1 MADEKIRLAIPDLS
15 LVVLIGVSSAG
26 KSTFANTHFLPTQVL
41 SADFFRGMVSD
52 DENSQAATGD
62 AFASLHFVAARR
74 LARGLLTVVD
84 ATNVQPEARKPLVEL
99 AKRYHAQLVAIVF
112 DVPRALCEERA
123 AKRTDRDLPPHV
135 IPRQH
140 RQLRRGLKGLKREGF
155 RRSFALRSPADVARV
170 EVVREKLWPDRREER
185 GPFDI
190 IGDVHGCCAELKAL
204 LARLGYRI
212 SGEKVEPPPGR
223 KAVFVGDLV
232 DRGPNAPGVLALVM
246 RMVESGVALC
256 VPGNHDA
263 RLVRALQGRKVQRTH
278 GLKETLAQLAG
289 ETTDFKKK
297 VEAFLGGLV
306 SHYVLDQ
313 GALVVAHA
321 GMKEEMAGRASGAVR
336 TFALYGD
343 VTGEKDEFGLPVRRD
358 WAAEYRGRARVVYGH
373 TPVAR
378 PEWVNNAIN
387 IDTGC
392 VFGGEL
398 TALRYPELELVSV
411 PSEAQYADPVRPL
424 AVQQTRDEV
433 LDLADVAGG
442 RRVETRLMGRVV
454 VHAERAAAALEVMS
468 RFAVDPR
475 WLIYLPPTMAP
486 PQTSAR
492 PDLLEHPDEVFAYYR
507 RRGVR
512 ELICEEKQ
520 MGSRAVLVV
529 CRNPAVA
536 QRHFGI
542 EDGSAGSCY
551 TRTGRRFFAD
561 VGLEAKLLDYVRR
574 AFERSELWRTLVTDW
589 AILDAEI
596 MPWSAK
602 AEPLLKGQYAAVGA
616 AARMGLAAAVNALE
630 RAAARGVAV
639 GDLLSRCRGRAES
652 VAHYAAAYRPYCW
665 PVRSLEDLKLAPFHL
680 LATEGQVRLPTEG
693 QGYKPTGGQ
702 GYSNQTH
709 AWHLETLDQ
718 LCAAGSDL
726 LSAIDRRRVVL
737 DDASSRGQAVRWWEE
752 LTASGSEGFVAKP
765 LDFVCTDGRGLVQPA
780 LKCRGREYLRL
791 IYGPEY
797 AERIELLRRRN
808 LKGKQAL
815 ALREFALGV
824 EGLERFVA
832 GQPLR
837 RVHEC
842 VFAVLALESEP
853 VDPRL

>member
-1 MADEKIRLAIPDLS
+1 MADEKIRLSIPDLS

-26 KSTFANTHFLPTQVL
+26 KSTFARAHFPPTQVL
-41 SADFFRGMVSD
+41 SADFFRGLVSD
-52 DENSQAATGD
+52 DENSLAATDD

-74 LARGLLTVVD
+74 LARGLLTVID

-99 AKRYHAQLVAIVF
+99 AKRYHAQPVAIVF
-112 DVPRALCEERA
+112 DLPRALCEERA
-123 AKRTDRDLPPHV
+123 AERTDRDLPPHV

-155 RRSFALRSPADVARV
+155 RRSFALRSPADVARA

-190 IGDVHGCCAELKAL
+190 IGDVHGCYAELRAL

-212 SGEKVEPPPGR
+212 SGEKVEPPGR

-246 RMVESGVALC
+246 HMVASGAALC

-278 GLKETLAQLAG
+278 GLEETLAQLAG
-289 ETTDFKKK
+289 EPPEFKKK

-336 TFALYGD
+336 SFALYGD
-343 VTGEKDEFGLPVRRD
+343 ATGEQDEFGLPVRRD

-424 AVQQTRDEV
+424 AAQQPRDDV

-442 RRVETRLMGRVV
+442 QRVETRLMGRVTI
-454 VHAERAAAALEVMS
+454 HAERAAAALEVMS

-475 WLIYLPPTMAP
+475 WLVYLPPTMAP

-492 PDLLEHPDEVFAYYR
+492 PDLLEHPDEVLAYYR
-507 RRGVR
+507 RSGVR
-512 ELICEEKQ
+512 ELVCEEKQ

-529 CRNPAVA
+529 CRNPAAA
-536 QRHFGI
+536 QRRFGI
-542 EDGSAGSCY
+542 EDGSAGICY

-561 VGLEAKLLDYVRR
+561 AGLEAKLLDHVRR
-574 AFERSELWRTLVTDW
+574 AFERSELWSTLGTDW

-602 AEPLLKGQYAAVGA
+602 AQPLLKDQYAAVGA
-616 AARMGLAAAVNALE
+616 AARMSLAAAVSALE
-630 RAAARGVAV
+630 QAAERGMAV
-639 GDLLSRCRGRAES
+639 GDLLSRCRARAES

-665 PVRSLEDLKLAPFHL
+665 PVRSLDDLKLAPFHL
-680 LATEGQVRLPTEG
+680 LATEGQVHV
-693 QGYKPTGGQ
+693 
-702 GYSNQTH
+702 NQTH

-718 LCAAGSDL
+718 LCAAGPGL

-737 DDASSRGQAVRWWEE
+737 DDGHSSSEAIRWWEE
-752 LTASGSEGFVAKP
+752 RTASGSEGFVAKP

-780 LKCRGREYLRL
+780 LKCRGHAYLRL

-797 AERIELLRRRN
+797 AERLELLRHRN
-808 LKGKQAL
+808 LKGKHAL

-842 VFAVLALESEP
+842 VFGVLALESEP

>member
-1 MADEKIRLAIPDLS
+1 MADEKIRLSIPDLS

-26 KSTFANTHFLPTQVL
+26 KSTFARAHFPPTQVL
-41 SADFFRGMVSD
+41 SADFFRGLVSD
-52 DENSQAATGD
+52 DENSLAATDD
-62 AFASLHFVAARR
+62 AFAALHFVAARR

-99 AKRYHAQLVAIVF
+99 AKRYHAQPVAIVF
-112 DVPRALCEERA
+112 DLPRALCEERA
-123 AKRTDRDLPPHV
+123 AERTDRDLPPHV

-155 RRSFALRSPADVARV
+155 RRSFALRSPADVARA

-190 IGDVHGCCAELKAL
+190 IGDVHGCYAELRAL

-212 SGEKVEPPPGR
+212 SEEKVEPPLGR

-246 RMVESGVALC
+246 RMVASGAALC

-278 GLKETLAQLAG
+278 GLEETLAQLAG
-289 ETTDFKKK
+289 EPPEFKKK

-336 TFALYGD
+336 SFALYGD
-343 VTGEKDEFGLPVRRD
+343 ATGEQDEFGLPVRRD

-398 TALRYPELELVSV
+398 TALRYPELKLVSV

-424 AVQQTRDEV
+424 AAQQPRDDV

-442 RRVETRLMGRVV
+442 QRVETRLMGRVTI
-454 VHAERAAAALEVMS
+454 HAERAAAALEVMS

-475 WLIYLPPTMAP
+475 WLVYLPPTMAP
-486 PQTSAR
+486 PQTSTR
-492 PDLLEHPDEVFAYYR
+492 PDLLEHPDEVLAYYR
-507 RRGVR
+507 HGGVR
-512 ELICEEKQ
+512 ELVCEEKQ

-529 CRNPAVA
+529 CRNPVTA
-536 QRHFGI
+536 QRRFGI
-542 EDGSAGSCY
+542 EDGSAGICY

-561 VGLEAKLLDYVRR
+561 ADLEAKLLDHVRR
-574 AFERSELWRTLVTDW
+574 AFERSELWSVLATDW

-602 AEPLLKGQYAAVGA
+602 AQPLLKDQYAAVGA
-616 AARMGLAAAVNALE
+616 AARMSLAAAVSALE
-630 RAAARGVAV
+630 QAAERGMAV
-639 GDLLSRCRGRAES
+639 GDLLSRCRGRSES

-665 PVRSLEDLKLAPFHL
+665 PVRSLNDLKLAPFHL
-680 LATEGQVRLPTEG
+680 LATEGQVHV
-693 QGYKPTGGQ
+693 
-702 GYSNQTH
+702 NQTH

-718 LCAAGSDL
+718 LCAAGPGL

-737 DDASSRGQAVRWWEE
+737 DDGHSRSEAIRWWEE
-752 LTASGSEGFVAKP
+752 RTASGSEGFVAKP

-780 LKCRGREYLRL
+780 LKCRGHAYLRL

-797 AERIELLRRRN
+797 AECLELLRHRN
-808 LKGKQAL
+808 LKGKYAL

-842 VFAVLALESEP
+842 VFGVLALESEP

>member
-1 MADEKIRLAIPDLS
+1 MADEKIRLSIPDLS

-26 KSTFANTHFLPTQVL
+26 KSTFAREHFLPTEVL
-41 SADFFRGMVSD
+41 SADFFRGLVAD
-52 DENSQAATGD
+52 DENSLEATDD

-99 AKRYHAQLVAIVF
+99 AKRYHAQPVAIVF
-112 DVPRALCEERA
+112 DLPQALCEERA
-123 AKRTDRDLPPHV
+123 AVRTDRDLPPHV
-135 IPRQH
+135 IPRQY

-155 RRSFALRSPADVARV
+155 RRTFALRSPADVARV
-170 EVVREKLWPDRREER
+170 ETVREKLWPDRREER

-190 IGDVHGCCAELKAL
+190 IGDVHGCCAELEAL
-204 LARLGYRI
+204 LDQLGYRI
-212 SGEKVEPPPGR
+212 AGEKVEPPPGR

-246 RMVESGVALC
+246 RMVESGAALC

-278 GLKETLAQLAG
+278 GLAETLTQLDD
-289 ETTDFKKK
+289 ETAEFKKE
-297 VEAFLGGLV
+297 VETFLGGLV
-306 SHYVLDQ
+306 SHYVLDE

-336 TFALYGD
+336 SFALYGD

-373 TPVAR
+373 TPVAQ

-392 VFGGEL
+392 VFGGAL

-411 PSEAQYADPVRPL
+411 PAKAQYSEPVRPL
-424 AVQQTRDEV
+424 AVQQTRDDV
-433 LDLADVAGG
+433 LDLADVAGGFDSSSAKG
-442 RRVETRLMGRVV
+442 RRVETRLMGRVT

-468 RFAVDPR
+468 RFAVDHR
-475 WLIYLPPTMAP
+475 WLVYLPPTMAP
-486 PQTSAR
+486 PQTSSL
-492 PDLLEHPDEVFAYYR
+492 PDLLEHPDEVLAYYR
-507 RRGVR
+507 RCGVR
-512 ELICEEKQ
+512 ELVCEEKQ

-529 CRNPAVA
+529 CRTPATA
-536 QRHFGI
+536 QRRFGV
-542 EDGSAGSCY
+542 EDGSAGICY
-551 TRTGRRFFAD
+551 TRTGRRFFTDA
-561 VGLEAKLLDYVRR
+561 GLEAGILDHMRR
-574 AFERSELWRTLVTDW
+574 AFERSELWDALATDW

-602 AEPLLKGQYAAVGA
+602 AQQLLEDQYAAVGA
-616 AARMGLAAAVNALE
+616 AARMSLATSMSALE
-630 RAAARGVAV
+630 QAAARGMDV
-639 GDLLSRCRGRAES
+639 DELLNRYRGRAES

-665 PVRSLEDLKLAPFHL
+665 PVRSLEDLKVAPFHL
-680 LATEGQVRLPTEG
+680 LATEGQVHV
-693 QGYKPTGGQ
+693 
-702 GYSNQTH
+702 NQTH
-709 AWHLETLDQ
+709 AWHLDILDK
-718 LCAAGSDL
+718 LCAAESEL
-726 LSAIDRRRVVL
+726 LCAIDRRRVAL
-737 DDASSRGQAVRWWEE
+737 DDMDSSSEVIRWWEE
-752 LTASGSEGFVAKP
+752 LTASGGEGLVAKP
-765 LDFVCTDGRGLVQPA
+765 LDFVCTNGRGLVQPA
-780 LKCRGREYLRL
+780 LKCRGRAYLRL

-797 AERIELLRRRN
+797 TERLELLRRRN

-842 VFAVLALESEP
+842 VFGVLALESAP
-853 VDPRL
+853 VDPRF

>member
-1 MADEKIRLAIPDLS
+1 MADEKIRLSIPDLS

-26 KSTFANTHFLPTQVL
+26 KSTFAREYFRPTEVL
-41 SADFFRGMVSD
+41 SADSFRALVAD
-52 DENSQAATGD
+52 DENSLEATDD

-74 LARGLLTVVD
+74 LARGLLTVID

-99 AKRYHAQLVAIVF
+99 AKCYHAQPVAIVF
-112 DVPRALCEERA
+112 DLPQSLCEERA
-123 AKRTDRDLPPHV
+123 AGRSDRDLPPHV
-135 IPRQH
+135 IPRQY
-140 RQLRRGLKGLKREGF
+140 RQLRRSLKGLKREGF
-155 RRSFALRSPADVARV
+155 RRTFALRSPADVARV

-190 IGDVHGCCAELKAL
+190 IGDVHGCCAELEAL
-204 LARLGYRI
+204 LNQLGYRI
-212 SGEKVEPPPGR
+212 AREKVEPPLGR

-246 RMVESGVALC
+246 RLVESGAALC
-256 VPGNHDA
+256 VPGNHDV

-278 GLKETLAQLAG
+278 GLAETLTQLAG
-289 ETTDFKKK
+289 ETAAFKNK
-297 VEAFLGGLV
+297 VETFLGGLV
-306 SHYVLDQ
+306 SHYVLDG

-321 GMKEEMAGRASGAVR
+321 GMKEELAGRASGAVR
-336 TFALYGD
+336 AFALYGD
-343 VTGEKDEFGLPVRRD
+343 PTGEVDEFGLPVRRD

-373 TPVAR
+373 TPVAQ

-392 VFGGEL
+392 VFGGAL

-411 PSEAQYADPVRPL
+411 PAKARYSEPVRPL
-424 AVQQTRDEV
+424 AAQPTRDDV
-433 LDLADVAGG
+433 LDLADVAEG
-442 RRVETRLMGRVV
+442 RRVETRLMGRVT

-475 WLIYLPPTMAP
+475 WLVYLPPTMAP
-486 PQTSAR
+486 PQTSTR
-492 PDLLEHPDEVFAYYR
+492 SDLLEHPDEVLAYYR
-507 RRGVR
+507 RCGVR
-512 ELICEEKQ
+512 ELVCEEKQ

-529 CRNPAVA
+529 CRDPATA
-536 QRHFGI
+536 QRCFGI
-542 EDGSAGSCY
+542 EDGSAGICY

-561 VGLEAKLLDYVRR
+561 VGLETGVLDHVRR
-574 AFERSELWRTLVTDW
+574 AFERSELWSVLETDW

-602 AEPLLKGQYAAVGA
+602 AQPLLESQYAAVGA
-616 AARMGLAAAVNALE
+616 AARVSLAASAGVLE
-630 RAAARGVAV
+630 QAAARGVAV
-639 GDLLSRCRGRAES
+639 GELLSRCRRRAES

-665 PVRSLEDLKLAPFHL
+665 PVRSLEDLKVAPFHL
-680 LATEGQVRLPTEG
+680 LATAGQVHV
-693 QGYKPTGGQ
+693 
-702 GYSNQTH
+702 NQTH
-709 AWHLETLDQ
+709 AWHLETLDK
-718 LCAAGSDL
+718 LCAAEPEL
-726 LSAIDRRRVVL
+726 LCALDRRRVVL
-737 DDASSRGQAVRWWEE
+737 DDMQSSSEVVRWWEE
-752 LTASGSEGFVAKP
+752 LTASGGEGLVAKP
-765 LDFVCTDGRGLVQPA
+765 LNFVCTNGRGLVQPA
-780 LKCRGREYLRL
+780 LKCRGRAYLRL

-797 AERIELLRRRN
+797 TERIALLRRRN

-815 ALREFALGV
+815 ARREFALGV

-832 GQPLR
+832 GQSLR

-842 VFAVLALESEP
+842 VFGVLALESES

>member
-1 MADEKIRLAIPDLS
+1 MADEKIRLSIPDLS
-15 LVVLIGVSSAG
+15 LVVLIGVSSSG
-26 KSTFANTHFLPTQVL
+26 KSTFAREHFLSTEVL
-41 SADFFRGMVSD
+41 SADFFRGMVAD
-52 DENSQAATGD
+52 DENSLEATDD
-62 AFASLHFVAARR
+62 AFAALHFVAARR

-99 AKRYHAQLVAIVF
+99 AKRYHAQPVAIVF
-112 DVPRALCEERA
+112 DLPQAICKERA
-123 AKRTDRDLPPHV
+123 AVRTDRDLPPHV

-140 RQLRRGLKGLKREGF
+140 RQLRRSLKGLKREGF
-155 RRSFALRSPADVARV
+155 RRSFALRSPEAVARV

-190 IGDVHGCCAELKAL
+190 IGDVHGCRAELEAL
-204 LARLGYRI
+204 LDQLGYRI
-212 SGEKVEPPPGR
+212 SREKVEPPPGR

-232 DRGPNAPGVLALVM
+232 DRGPDAPGVLALVM
-246 RMVESGVALC
+246 CMVESGAALC

-278 GLKETLAQLAG
+278 GLAETLAQLDD
-289 ETTDFKKK
+289 ETAEFKKK
-297 VEAFLGGLV
+297 VETFLGDLV
-306 SHYVLDQ
+306 SHYVLDE

-336 TFALYGD
+336 SFALYGD

-373 TPVAR
+373 TPVAQ

-392 VFGGEL
+392 VFGGAL
-398 TALRYPELELVSV
+398 TAVRYPELELVSV
-411 PSEAQYADPVRPL
+411 PAKAQYAEPVRPL
-424 AVQQTRDEV
+424 AVQQKRDDV
-433 LDLADVAGG
+433 LDLEDVAGE
-442 RRVETRLMGRVV
+442 RRVETRLMGRVT
-454 VHAERAAAALEVMS
+454 VHEERAAAALEVMS
-468 RFAVDPR
+468 RFAVDHQ
-475 WLIYLPPTMAP
+475 WLVYLPPTMAP

-492 PDLLEHPDEVFAYYR
+492 PDLLEHPDEVLAYYR
-507 RRGVR
+507 RCGVR
-512 ELICEEKQ
+512 ELVCEEKQ
-520 MGSRAVLVV
+520 MGSRAVLIV
-529 CRNPAVA
+529 CRDPKTA
-536 QRHFGI
+536 QRRFGV
-542 EDGSAGSCY
+542 EDGSAGICY
-551 TRTGRRFFAD
+551 TRTGRRFFMD
-561 VGLEAKLLDYVRR
+561 TDLEAGVLDHVRQ
-574 AFERSELWRTLVTDW
+574 ALERSELWDALATDW

-602 AEPLLKGQYAAVGA
+602 AQQLLEDQYAAVGA
-616 AARMGLAAAVNALE
+616 AARMSLAASVGALE
-630 RAAARGVAV
+630 QAAARGMDVDA
-639 GDLLSRCRGRAES
+639 LLSRCRGRAES

-665 PVRSLEDLKLAPFHL
+665 PVGALKDLKVAPFHL
-680 LATEGQVRLPTEG
+680 LATEGQVHV
-693 QGYKPTGGQ
+693 
-702 GYSNQTH
+702 NQTH

-718 LCAAGSDL
+718 LCAAEPEL
-726 LSAIDRRRVVL
+726 LCAIDRRRVVL
-737 DDASSRGQAVRWWEE
+737 DNEQSCAELVRWWEE
-752 LTASGSEGFVAKP
+752 LTASGGEGFVAKP
-765 LDFVCTDGRGLVQPA
+765 LDFVCTGRRGLVQPA

-797 AERIELLRRRN
+797 TERIELLRRRN

-832 GQPLR
+832 GQPLH

-842 VFAVLALESEP
+842 VFGVLALESEP
-853 VDPRL
+853 VDPRF

>member
-1 MADEKIRLAIPDLS
+1 MADEKIHLSIPDLS

-26 KSTFANTHFLPTQVL
+26 KSTFAREHFLPTEVL
-41 SADFFRGMVSD
+41 SADFFRGVVAD
-52 DENSQAATGD
+52 DENSLEATDD
-62 AFASLHFVAARR
+62 AFAALHFVAARR

-84 ATNVQPEARKPLVEL
+84 ATNVQPEARKPLVAL
-99 AKRYHAQLVAIVF
+99 AKRYHAQPVAIVF
-112 DVPRALCEERA
+112 DLPRALCEERTA
-123 AKRTDRDLPPHV
+123 GRTDRDLPPHV

-140 RQLRRGLKGLKREGF
+140 SQLRRGLKGLKHEGF

-190 IGDVHGCCAELKAL
+190 IGDVHGCCAELEAL
-204 LARLGYRI
+204 LVQLGYCI
-212 SGEKVEPPPGR
+212 AEGKVEPPPGR

-246 RMVESGVALC
+246 RMVESGAALC

-278 GLKETLAQLAG
+278 GLEETLAQLAD
-289 ETTDFKKK
+289 ETAEFKKK
-297 VEAFLGGLV
+297 VETFLGGLV
-306 SHYVLDQ
+306 SHYVLDG

-336 TFALYGD
+336 AFALYGD
-343 VTGEKDEFGLPVRRD
+343 PTGEDDEFGLPVRRD

-373 TPVAR
+373 TPVAQS
-378 PEWVNNAIN
+378 EWVNNAIN

-392 VFGGEL
+392 VFGGAL

-411 PSEAQYADPVRPL
+411 PAKEQYAEPVRPL
-424 AVQQTRDEV
+424 AVQQTRDDV

-442 RRVETRLMGRVV
+442 RRVETRLMGRVT

-468 RFAVDPR
+468 RFAVDHR
-475 WLIYLPPTMAP
+475 WLVYLPPTMAP
-486 PQTSAR
+486 PQTSTR
-492 PDLLEHPDEVFAYYR
+492 PDLLEHPDEVLAYYR
-507 RRGVR
+507 RCGVR

-529 CRNPAVA
+529 CRDPATA
-536 QRHFGI
+536 QRRFGV
-542 EDGSAGSCY
+542 EDGSAGICY
-551 TRTGRRFFAD
+551 TRTGRRFFTDTA
-561 VGLEAKLLDYVRR
+561 LEAGLLDHVRR
-574 AFERSELWRTLVTDW
+574 AFERSELWSALATDW
-589 AILDAEI
+589 AVLDAEI

-602 AEPLLKGQYAAVGA
+602 AQQLLEDQYAAVGA
-616 AARMGLAAAVNALE
+616 AARMSLAAAVGALE
-630 RAAARGVAV
+630 QTAARGVAV
-639 GDLLSRCRGRAES
+639 GELLSRCRGRAES
-652 VAHYAAAYRPYCW
+652 VARYAAAYRPYCW
-665 PVRSLEDLKLAPFHL
+665 PVHSLKDLKLAPFHL
-680 LATEGQVRLPTEG
+680 LATEGQVHV
-693 QGYKPTGGQ
+693 
-702 GYSNQTH
+702 NQTH
-709 AWHLETLDQ
+709 AWHLETLDK
-718 LCAAGSDL
+718 LCAAEPDL
-726 LSAIDRRRVVL
+726 LCAIDRWRVVL
-737 DDASSRGQAVRWWEE
+737 DDMHSSSAAVQWWEG
-752 LTASGSEGFVAKP
+752 LTASGSEGLVAKP
-765 LDFVCTDGRGLVQPA
+765 LDFVCTGVRGLVQPA
-780 LKCRGREYLRL
+780 LKCRGRTYLRL

-797 AERIELLRRRN
+797 TERLELLRRRN

-842 VFAVLALESEP
+842 VFGVLALESEP
-853 VDPRL
+853 IDPRF

>member
-1 MADEKIRLAIPDLS
+1 MADEKIRLSIPDLS

-26 KSTFANTHFLPTQVL
+26 KSTFARTHFPPTQVL
-41 SADFFRGMVSD
+41 SADFFRGLVSD
-52 DENSQAATGD
+52 DENSLEATDD
-62 AFASLHFVAARR
+62 AFAALHFVAARR
-74 LARGLLTVVD
+74 LARGLLTVID

-99 AKRYHAQLVAIVF
+99 AKRYHAQPVAIVF
-112 DVPRALCEERA
+112 DLPRALCEERA
-123 AKRTDRDLPPHV
+123 AERTDRDLPPHV

-155 RRSFALRSPADVARV
+155 RRSFALRSPADVVRA
-170 EVVREKLWPDRREER
+170 EVVREKLWPDHREER

-190 IGDVHGCCAELKAL
+190 IGDVHGCYAELRAL

-212 SGEKVEPPPGR
+212 SGEKVEPPLGR

-246 RMVESGVALC
+246 RMVASGAALC

-278 GLKETLAQLAG
+278 GLEETLAQLAG
-289 ETTDFKKK
+289 EPPEFKKK

-336 TFALYGD
+336 SFALYGD
-343 VTGEKDEFGLPVRRD
+343 ATGEQDEFGLPVRRD

-411 PSEAQYADPVRPL
+411 PSEAQYADPIRPL
-424 AVQQTRDEV
+424 AVQQTRDDV

-442 RRVETRLMGRVV
+442 QRVETRLMGRVTI
-454 VHAERAAAALEVMS
+454 HAERAAAALEVMS

-475 WLIYLPPTMAP
+475 WLVYLPPTMAP
-486 PQTSAR
+486 PQTSTR
-492 PDLLEHPDEVFAYYR
+492 PDLLEHPDEVLAYYR
-507 RRGVR
+507 RSGVR
-512 ELICEEKQ
+512 ELVCEEKQ

-529 CRNPAVA
+529 CRNPATA
-536 QRHFGI
+536 QQRFGI
-542 EDGSAGSCY
+542 EDGSAGICY

-561 VGLEAKLLDYVRR
+561 AGLEAKLLDQVRR
-574 AFERSELWRTLVTDW
+574 AFERSELWSVLATDW

-602 AEPLLKGQYAAVGA
+602 AQPLLKDQYAAVGA
-616 AARMGLAAAVNALE
+616 AARMSLAAAVSALE
-630 RAAARGVAV
+630 QAAERGMAV
-639 GDLLSRCRGRAES
+639 GDLLSRCRARAES

-665 PVRSLEDLKLAPFHL
+665 SVRSLDDLKLAPFHL
-680 LATEGQVRLPTEG
+680 LATEGQVHV
-693 QGYKPTGGQ
+693 
-702 GYSNQTH
+702 NQTH

-718 LCAAGSDL
+718 LCAAGPGL

-737 DDASSRGQAVRWWEE
+737 DDEHSRSEAIRWWEE
-752 LTASGSEGFVAKP
+752 RTASGSEGFVAKP

-780 LKCRGREYLRL
+780 LKCRGRAYLRL

-797 AERIELLRRRN
+797 AERVELLRHRN
-808 LKGKQAL
+808 LKGKYAL

-842 VFAVLALESEP
+842 VFGVLALESEP

>member
-1 MADEKIRLAIPDLS
+1 MADEKIRLSIPDLS

-26 KSTFANTHFLPTQVL
+26 KSTFAREHFLSTEVL
-41 SADFFRGMVSD
+41 SADFFRGVVAD
-52 DENSQAATGD
+52 DENSLEATDD
-62 AFASLHFVAARR
+62 AFAALHFVAARR

-99 AKRYHAQLVAIVF
+99 AKRYHAQPVAIVF
-112 DVPRALCEERA
+112 DLPQTLCEERA
-123 AKRTDRDLPPHV
+123 AVRTDRDLPPHV

-155 RRSFALRSPADVARV
+155 RRTFALRSPADVAQV
-170 EVVREKLWPDRREER
+170 EVVREKLWPDRREEC

-190 IGDVHGCCAELKAL
+190 IGDVHGCCTELEAL
-204 LARLGYRI
+204 LVQLGYRI

-246 RMVESGVALC
+246 RMVESGAALC

-278 GLKETLAQLAG
+278 GLAETLTQLDDETAG
-289 ETTDFKKK
+289 FRKK
-297 VEAFLGGLV
+297 VETFLGGLV
-306 SHYVLDQ
+306 SHYVLDG

-336 TFALYGD
+336 SFALYGD
-343 VTGEKDEFGLPVRRD
+343 PTGEKDEFGLPVRRD

-373 TPVAR
+373 TPVAQ

-392 VFGGEL
+392 VFGGAL

-411 PSEAQYADPVRPL
+411 PAKAQYAEPVRPL
-424 AVQQTRDEV
+424 AAQQTRDDV
-433 LDLADVAGG
+433 LDLADVAGGFDSSSAKG
-442 RRVETRLMGRVV
+442 RRVETRLMGRVF

-468 RFAVDPR
+468 RFAVDHR
-475 WLIYLPPTMAP
+475 WLVYLPPTMAP
-486 PQTSAR
+486 PQTSTR
-492 PDLLEHPDEVFAYYR
+492 PDLLEHPDEVLAYYR
-507 RRGVR
+507 RCGVR
-512 ELICEEKQ
+512 ELVCEEKQ
-520 MGSRAVLVV
+520 MGSRAVLIV
-529 CRNPAVA
+529 CRDPETA
-536 QRHFGI
+536 QRRFGI
-542 EDGSAGSCY
+542 EDGSAGICY
-551 TRTGRRFFAD
+551 TRTGRRFFTDA
-561 VGLEAKLLDYVRR
+561 GLEAGVLDHVRR
-574 AFERSELWRTLVTDW
+574 AFERSELWSALATDW
-589 AILDAEI
+589 AVLDAEI

-602 AEPLLKGQYAAVGA
+602 AQQLLEDQYAAVGA
-616 AARMGLAAAVNALE
+616 AARVSLAASVGALE
-630 RAAARGVAV
+630 QAAARGMDV
-639 GDLLSRCRGRAES
+639 GALLSRCRDRAES

-665 PVRSLEDLKLAPFHL
+665 SVRALKDLKVGPFHL
-680 LATEGQVRLPTEG
+680 LATEGQVHV
-693 QGYKPTGGQ
+693 
-702 GYSNQTH
+702 NQTH
-709 AWHLETLDQ
+709 TWHLETLDK
-718 LCAAGSDL
+718 LCAAGPEL
-726 LSAIDRRRVVL
+726 LCAIDRRRVVL
-737 DDASSRGQAVRWWEE
+737 DDMDSSGAVVRWWEE

-765 LDFVCTDGRGLVQPA
+765 LDFVCTGERGLVQPA

-797 AERIELLRRRN
+797 TERIELLRRRN

-832 GQPLR
+832 GQPLH

-842 VFAVLALESEP
+842 VFGVLALESAP
-853 VDPRL
+853 IDPRF

>member
-1 MADEKIRLAIPDLS
+1 MADEKSRLSIPDLS

-26 KSTFANTHFLPTQVL
+26 KSTFAREHFLVTEVL
-41 SADFFRGMVSD
+41 SADFFRGVVAD
-52 DENSQAATGD
+52 DENSLEATDD
-62 AFASLHFVAARR
+62 AFAALHFVAARR

-84 ATNVQPEARKPLVEL
+84 ATNVQPEARKPLVAL
-99 AKRYHAQLVAIVF
+99 AKRYHAQPVAIVF
-112 DVPRALCEERA
+112 DLPRALCEERA
-123 AKRTDRDLPPHV
+123 VGRTDRDLPPHV

-140 RQLRRGLKGLKREGF
+140 SQLRRGLKGLKREGF
-155 RRSFALRSPADVARV
+155 RRSFALRSPADVSGV

-190 IGDVHGCCAELKAL
+190 IGDVHGCCAELEAL
-204 LARLGYRI
+204 LDRLGYRI
-212 SGEKVEPPPGR
+212 SEGKVEPPPGR

-246 RMVESGVALC
+246 RMVESGAALC

-278 GLKETLAQLAG
+278 GLEETLAQLAD
-289 ETTDFKKK
+289 ETAEFKKK
-297 VEAFLGGLV
+297 VETFLGGLV
-306 SHYVLDQ
+306 SHYVLDG

-321 GMKEEMAGRASGAVR
+321 GMKEEMVGRASGAVR
-336 TFALYGD
+336 AFALYGD
-343 VTGEKDEFGLPVRRD
+343 PTGEEDEFGLPVRRD

-373 TPVAR
+373 TPVAQS
-378 PEWVNNAIN
+378 EWVNNAIN

-392 VFGGEL
+392 VFGGAL

-411 PSEAQYADPVRPL
+411 PAKAQYAEPVRPL
-424 AVQQTRDEV
+424 AVQQTRDDV

-442 RRVETRLMGRVV
+442 RRVETRLMGRVT

-468 RFAVDPR
+468 RFAVDHR

-492 PDLLEHPDEVFAYYR
+492 PDLLEHPDEVLAYYR
-507 RRGVR
+507 RCGVR

-529 CRNPAVA
+529 CLDPATA
-536 QRHFGI
+536 QRRFGV
-542 EDGSAGSCY
+542 EDGSAGICY
-551 TRTGRRFFAD
+551 TRTGRRFFTDTA
-561 VGLEAKLLDYVRR
+561 LEAGLLDHVRR
-574 AFERSELWRTLVTDW
+574 AFERSELWNALATDW
-589 AILDAEI
+589 AVLDAEI

-602 AEPLLKGQYAAVGA
+602 AQQLLEDQYAAVGA
-616 AARMGLAAAVNALE
+616 AARMSLAAAVGALE
-630 RAAARGVAV
+630 QAAARGIAV
-639 GDLLSRCRGRAES
+639 GELLSRCRGRAES
-652 VAHYAAAYRPYCW
+652 VARYAAAYRPYCW
-665 PVRSLEDLKLAPFHL
+665 PVHSLKDLKLAPFHL
-680 LATEGQVRLPTEG
+680 LATEGQVHV
-693 QGYKPTGGQ
+693 
-702 GYSNQTH
+702 NQTH
-709 AWHLETLDQ
+709 AWHLETLDK
-718 LCAAGSDL
+718 LCAAEPDL
-726 LSAIDRRRVVL
+726 LCAIDRRRVVL
-737 DDASSRGQAVRWWEE
+737 DDMRSSSAAVQWWEE

-765 LDFVCTDGRGLVQPA
+765 LDFVCTGVRGLVQPA
-780 LKCRGREYLRL
+780 LKCRGRTYLRL

-797 AERIELLRRRN
+797 TERLELLRRN

-842 VFAVLALESEP
+842 VFGVLALESEP
-853 VDPRL
+853 VDPRF

>member
-1 MADEKIRLAIPDLS
+1 MADEKIRLSIPDLS

-26 KSTFANTHFLPTQVL
+26 KSTFARAHFPPTQVL
-41 SADFFRGMVSD
+41 SADFFRGLVSD
-52 DENSQAATGD
+52 DENSLAATDD

-74 LARGLLTVVD
+74 LARGLLTVID

-99 AKRYHAQLVAIVF
+99 AKRYHAQPVAIVF
-112 DVPRALCEERA
+112 DLPRALCEERA
-123 AKRTDRDLPPHV
+123 AERTDRDLPPHV

-155 RRSFALRSPADVARV
+155 RRSFALRSPADVARA

-190 IGDVHGCCAELKAL
+190 IGDVHGCCAELRAL

-232 DRGPNAPGVLALVM
+232 DRGPNAPDVLALVM
-246 RMVESGVALC
+246 RMVASGAALC

-278 GLKETLAQLAG
+278 GLEETLAQLAG
-289 ETTDFKKK
+289 EPPEFKKK

-336 TFALYGD
+336 SFALYGD
-343 VTGEKDEFGLPVRRD
+343 ATGEQDEFGLPVRRD

-411 PSEAQYADPVRPL
+411 PSEAQYADPIRPL
-424 AVQQTRDEV
+424 AVQQTRDDV

-442 RRVETRLMGRVV
+442 QRVETRLMGRVTI
-454 VHAERAAAALEVMS
+454 HAERAAAALEVMS

-475 WLIYLPPTMAP
+475 WLVYLPPTMAP
-486 PQTSAR
+486 PQTSTR
-492 PDLLEHPDEVFAYYR
+492 PDLLEHPDEVLAYYR
-507 RRGVR
+507 RGGVR
-512 ELICEEKQ
+512 ELVCEEKQ

-536 QRHFGI
+536 QRRFGI
-542 EDGSAGSCY
+542 EDGRAGICY

-561 VGLEAKLLDYVRR
+561 AGLEAKLLDHVRR
-574 AFERSELWRTLVTDW
+574 AFERSELWSALATDW

-602 AEPLLKGQYAAVGA
+602 AQPLLKDQYAAVGA
-616 AARMGLAAAVNALE
+616 AARMSLAAAVSALE
-630 RAAARGVAV
+630 QAAERGMAV

-652 VAHYAAAYRPYCW
+652 VAHYSAAYRPYCW
-665 PVRSLEDLKLAPFHL
+665 PVRSLDDLKLAPFHL
-680 LATEGQVRLPTEG
+680 LATEGQVHV
-693 QGYKPTGGQ
+693 
-702 GYSNQTH
+702 NQTH

-718 LCAAGSDL
+718 LCVAGPGL

-737 DDASSRGQAVRWWEE
+737 DDTHSSSEAIRWWEE
-752 LTASGSEGFVAKP
+752 RTASGSEGFVAKP

-780 LKCRGREYLRL
+780 LKCRGHAYLRL

-797 AERIELLRRRN
+797 AERVELLRHRN
-808 LKGKQAL
+808 LKGKHAL

-842 VFAVLALESEP
+842 VFGVLALESEP

>member
-1 MADEKIRLAIPDLS
+1 MADEKIRLSIPDLS

-26 KSTFANTHFLPTQVL
+26 KSTFAREHFLPTEVL
-41 SADFFRGMVSD
+41 SADFFRGVVAD
-52 DENSQAATGD
+52 DENSLEATDD
-62 AFASLHFVAARR
+62 AFAALHFVAARR

-99 AKRYHAQLVAIVF
+99 AKRFHAQPVAIVF
-112 DVPRALCEERA
+112 DLPQALCEERA
-123 AKRTDRDLPPHV
+123 AVRTDRDLPPHV

-155 RRSFALRSPADVARV
+155 RRTFALRSPADVARA

-190 IGDVHGCCAELKAL
+190 IGDVHGCCAELEAL
-204 LARLGYRI
+204 LVQLGYRI

-232 DRGPNAPGVLALVM
+232 DRGPNAPGILALVM
-246 RMVESGVALC
+246 RMVESGAALC

-278 GLKETLAQLAG
+278 GLAETLTQLDD
-289 ETTDFKKK
+289 ETAEFKKK
-297 VEAFLGGLV
+297 VETFLGGLV
-306 SHYVLDQ
+306 SHYVLDG

-336 TFALYGD
+336 SFALYGD
-343 VTGEKDEFGLPVRRD
+343 VTGEVDEFGLPVRRD

-373 TPVAR
+373 TPVAQL
-378 PEWVNNAIN
+378 EWVNNAIN

-392 VFGGEL
+392 VFGGAL

-411 PSEAQYADPVRPL
+411 PARAQYAEPVRPL
-424 AVQQTRDEV
+424 AAQQTRDDM
-433 LDLADVAGG
+433 LDLADVAGD
-442 RRVETRLMGRVV
+442 RRVETRLMGRVF

-468 RFAVDPR
+468 RFAVDHR
-475 WLIYLPPTMAP
+475 WLVYLPPTMAP
-486 PQTSAR
+486 PQTSTR
-492 PDLLEHPDEVFAYYR
+492 PDLLEHPDEVLAYYR
-507 RRGVR
+507 RCGVR
-512 ELICEEKQ
+512 ELVCEEKQ
-520 MGSRAVLVV
+520 MGSRAVLIV
-529 CRNPAVA
+529 CRNPETA
-536 QRHFGI
+536 QRRFGI
-542 EDGSAGSCY
+542 EDGSAGICY
-551 TRTGRRFFAD
+551 TRTGRRFFTDA
-561 VGLEAKLLDYVRR
+561 GLEAGILDHVRR
-574 AFERSELWRTLVTDW
+574 AFERSALWRTLATDW
-589 AILDAEI
+589 AILDAEV

-602 AEPLLKGQYAAVGA
+602 AQQLLEDQYAAVGA
-616 AARMGLAAAVNALE
+616 AARVSLAASASALE
-630 RAAARGVAV
+630 QAATRGVDV
-639 GDLLSRCRGRAES
+639 SELLSRCRGRAES

-665 PVRSLEDLKLAPFHL
+665 PVHALKDLKVAPFHL
-680 LATEGQVRLPTEG
+680 LATEGQVHV
-693 QGYKPTGGQ
+693 
-702 GYSNQTH
+702 NQTH
-709 AWHLETLDQ
+709 AWHLETLDK
-718 LCAAGSDL
+718 LCAAEPEL
-726 LSAIDRRRVVL
+726 LCAIDRRRVVL
-737 DDASSRGQAVRWWEE
+737 DDMHSSSEVVRWWEE

-765 LDFVCTDGRGLVQPA
+765 LDFVCTSGRGLVQPA
-780 LKCRGREYLRL
+780 LKCRGRAYLRL

-797 AERIELLRRRN
+797 TERIELLRRRN

-842 VFAVLALESEP
+842 VFGVLALESAP
-853 VDPRL
+853 IDPRF

>member
-1 MADEKIRLAIPDLS
+1 MADEKIRLSIPDLS

-52 DENSQAATGD
+52 DENSQEATGD
-62 AFASLHFVAARR
+62 AFAALHFVAARR

-99 AKRYHAQLVAIVF
+99 AKRYHAQPVAIVF

-140 RQLRRGLKGLKREGF
+140 RQLRRSLKGLKREGF
-155 RRSFALRSPADVARV
+155 RRSFALRSPADVAWV

-190 IGDVHGCCAELKAL
+190 IGDVHGCCVELKAL

-223 KAVFVGDLV
+223 KAIFVGDLV

-246 RMVESGVALC
+246 RMVEAGVALC
-256 VPGNHDA
+256 IPGNHDA

-289 ETTDFKKK
+289 ETTEFKKK

-454 VHAERAAAALEVMS
+454 VHAEQAAAALEVMS

-529 CRNPAVA
+529 CRNPAAA

-542 EDGSAGSCY
+542 EDGSVGICY

-574 AFERSELWRTLVTDW
+574 AFERSELWRTLATDW

-616 AARMGLAAAVNALE
+616 AARMGLAAAVRALE

-680 LATEGQVRLPTEG
+680 LATEGQVRLPT
-693 QGYKPTGGQ
+693 GGQ
-702 GYSNQTH
+702 GYGNQTH

-718 LCAAGSDL
+718 LCAAGPDL

>member
-1 MADEKIRLAIPDLS
+1 MADEKIRLSIPDLS

-26 KSTFANTHFLPTQVL
+26 KSTFARTHFPPTQVL
-41 SADFFRGMVSD
+41 SADFFRGLVSD
-52 DENSQAATGD
+52 DENSLAATDD
-62 AFASLHFVAARR
+62 AFAALHFVAARR

-99 AKRYHAQLVAIVF
+99 AKRYHAQPVAIVF
-112 DVPRALCEERA
+112 DLPRVLCEERA
-123 AKRTDRDLPPHV
+123 AERTDRDLPPHV

-155 RRSFALRSPADVARV
+155 RRSFALRSPADVVRA
-170 EVVREKLWPDRREER
+170 EVVREKLWPDHREER

-190 IGDVHGCCAELKAL
+190 IGDVHGCYAELRAL

-212 SGEKVEPPPGR
+212 SGEKVEPPLGR

-246 RMVESGVALC
+246 RMVASGAALC

-278 GLKETLAQLAG
+278 GLEETLAQLAG
-289 ETTDFKKK
+289 EPPEFKKK

-336 TFALYGD
+336 SFALYGD
-343 VTGEKDEFGLPVRRD
+343 ATGEQDEFGLPVRRD

-411 PSEAQYADPVRPL
+411 PSEAQYADPIRPL
-424 AVQQTRDEV
+424 AVQQTRDDV

-442 RRVETRLMGRVV
+442 QRVETRLMGRVTI
-454 VHAERAAAALEVMS
+454 HAERAAAALEVMS

-475 WLIYLPPTMAP
+475 WLVYLPPTMAP
-486 PQTSAR
+486 PQTSTR
-492 PDLLEHPDEVFAYYR
+492 PDLLEHPDEVLAYYR
-507 RRGVR
+507 RSGVR
-512 ELICEEKQ
+512 ELVCEEKQ

-529 CRNPAVA
+529 CRNPAAA
-536 QRHFGI
+536 QRRFGI
-542 EDGSAGSCY
+542 EDGSAGICY

-561 VGLEAKLLDYVRR
+561 ADLEAKLLDHVRR
-574 AFERSELWRTLVTDW
+574 AFERSELWSALATDW

-602 AEPLLKGQYAAVGA
+602 AQPLLKDQYAAVGA
-616 AARMGLAAAVNALE
+616 AARMSLAAAVSALE
-630 RAAARGVAV
+630 QAAERGMAV

-680 LATEGQVRLPTEG
+680 LATEGQVHV
-693 QGYKPTGGQ
+693 
-702 GYSNQTH
+702 NQTH

-718 LCAAGSDL
+718 LCAVGPGL

-737 DDASSRGQAVRWWEE
+737 DDGHSRNEAIRWWEE
-752 LTASGSEGFVAKP
+752 RTASGSEGFVAKP

-780 LKCRGREYLRL
+780 LKCRGHAYLRL

-797 AERIELLRRRN
+797 AERVELLRHRN
-808 LKGKQAL
+808 LKGKYAL

-842 VFAVLALESEP
+842 VFGVLALESEP

>member
-1 MADEKIRLAIPDLS
+1 MADEKIRLSIPDLS

-26 KSTFANTHFLPTQVL
+26 KSTFAREHFLPTEVL
-41 SADFFRGMVSD
+41 SADFFRGVVAD
-52 DENSQAATGD
+52 DENSLEATDD
-62 AFASLHFVAARR
+62 AFAALHFVAARR

-99 AKRYHAQLVAIVF
+99 AKRYHAQPVAIVF
-112 DVPRALCEERA
+112 DLPQALCEERA
-123 AKRTDRDLPPHV
+123 AVRTDRDLPPHV
-135 IPRQH
+135 IPRQY

-170 EVVREKLWPDRREER
+170 EVVREKLWPDRREEC

-190 IGDVHGCCAELKAL
+190 IGDVHGCCDELEAL
-204 LARLGYRI
+204 LDQLGYRI
-212 SGEKVEPPPGR
+212 AGEKVDPPPGR

-232 DRGPNAPGVLALVM
+232 DRGPKAPGVLALVM
-246 RMVESGVALC
+246 RMVKSGAALC

-278 GLKETLAQLAG
+278 GLAETLAQLDD
-289 ETTDFKKK
+289 ETAEFKKK
-297 VEAFLGGLV
+297 VETFLGGLV
-306 SHYVLDQ
+306 SHYVLDG

-336 TFALYGD
+336 SFALYGD
-343 VTGEKDEFGLPVRRD
+343 VTGEVDEFGLPVRRD

-373 TPVAR
+373 TPVAQ

-392 VFGGEL
+392 VFGGAL

-411 PSEAQYADPVRPL
+411 PAKAQYSEPVRPL
-424 AVQQTRDEV
+424 AAQQRRDDV
-433 LDLADVAGG
+433 LDLADVVGGFDSSSAKG
-442 RRVETRLMGRVV
+442 RRVETRLMGRVF

-468 RFAVDPR
+468 RFAVDYR
-475 WLIYLPPTMAP
+475 WLVYLPPTMAP
-486 PQTSAR
+486 PQTSTR
-492 PDLLEHPDEVFAYYR
+492 PDLLEHPDEVLAYYR
-507 RRGVR
+507 RCGVR
-512 ELICEEKQ
+512 ELVCEEKQ

-529 CRNPAVA
+529 CRDPATA
-536 QRHFGI
+536 QRRFGI
-542 EDGSAGSCY
+542 EDGSAGICY

-561 VGLEAKLLDYVRR
+561 ADLEAGILDRVRR
-574 AFERSELWRTLVTDW
+574 AFERSELWRTLATDW
-589 AILDAEI
+589 AVLDAEI

-602 AEPLLKGQYAAVGA
+602 AQQLLEDQYAAVGA
-616 AARMGLAAAVNALE
+616 AARMSLAASVGALE
-630 RAAARGVAV
+630 QAAARGMDV
-639 GDLLSRCRGRAES
+639 GELLSRYHSRAES

-665 PVRSLEDLKLAPFHL
+665 PVRSLKDLKVAPFHL
-680 LATEGQVRLPTEG
+680 LATEGQVHV
-693 QGYKPTGGQ
+693 
-702 GYSNQTH
+702 NQTH
-709 AWHLETLDQ
+709 AWHLDTLDK
-718 LCAAGSDL
+718 LCAAGPDL
-726 LSAIDRRRVVL
+726 LCAIDRRRVVL
-737 DDASSRGQAVRWWEE
+737 DDMHSSSEVVRWWEE
-752 LTASGSEGFVAKP
+752 LTANGSEGFVAKP
-765 LDFVCTDGRGLVQPA
+765 LDFVCTGERGLVQPA
-780 LKCRGREYLRL
+780 LKCRGRAYLRL

-797 AERIELLRRRN
+797 TERIELLRRRN

-842 VFAVLALESEP
+842 VFGVLALESAP
-853 VDPRL
+853 VDPRF